1 MFYFYTIY
9 NNDICQLG
17 QQVMGSFL
25 HLKQFDQ
32 EFASRDQLQR
42 VGSRQVHFTIYHL
55 LLMTKFDISLCGMMR
70 NLVL

>member
-17 QQVMGSFL
+17 QQVMESFL

-42 VGSRQVHFTIYHL
+42 VGLRQVYFTIYRWCL
-55 LLMTKFDISLCGMMR
+55 
-70 NLVL
+70 NLIYLYVAWWET

>member
-1 MFYFYTIY
+1 MCSYVLFLHY
-9 NNDICQLG
+9 ICQLD

-42 VGSRQVHFTIYHL
+42 VGLRQVYFTIY
-55 LLMTKFDISLCGMMR
+55 R
-70 NLVL
+70 

>member
-1 MFYFYTIY
+1 MILFFMTHTPIPYLCAPMFYFY
-9 NNDICQLG
+9 NDICQLD

-42 VGSRQVHFTIYHL
+42 VGLRQVYFTIY
-55 LLMTKFDISLCGMMR
+55 C
-70 NLVL
+70 